1 MWKPERCGMEM
12 KPEASGQGR
21 KRKNQDELGREMVPE
36 ALEQGKKPRYQDEGG
51 TNLEFE
57 EPRKAQKR
65 VSQEQ
70 RDLELLSEQPSK
82 EQIQERGEESSRQL
96 KPLEWAKGP
105 QEQVVTGKKSADG
118 GKGRKRP
125 YCVMEEY
132 DQPHQRKKYQKLQ
145 QVFQPSD
152 HVNSDPH
159 STHTTHM
166 DTLRVKGCVE
176 GHSRGSGTTQR
187 DPKQSTVAAATECL
201 SPDKREKPCSE
212 KSSETQKKDE
222 VNLEGRKGHHLEPD
236 LLGAQT
242 PFSLHSGGSRLLPN
256 KMPEFTAKKMHV
268 ADQEKGRGMEEVLDV
283 TEDMEKEIKN
293 ALGPGPQEEILSR
306 AFKLQITRG
315 DIQTLGNGQWLND
328 EIINFYM
335 NLLVK
340 RNENQGYPALHVFST
355 FFYPKL
361 NHGGYSSVKRWTRG
375 MNLFEKEI
383 VLVPIHQKVHWSLI
397 VIDLRKQSIVYF
409 DSMGQTGQNICETIF
424 QYLQNESKTRRNIE
438 LDPSEWKQYS
448 VTSEEI
454 PQQLNGSDCGMF
466 TCKYADYISKD
477 QPVTFSQQHM
487 PIFRKRM
494 VWEILHS
501 HLL

>member
-1 MWKPERCGMEM
+1 MWKPKQCGMEM

-21 KRKNQDELGREMVPE
+21 KRKKQDEVWREMVPE
-36 ALEQGKKPRYQDEGG
+36 ALGQGVKPKYQDEGG
-51 TNLEFE
+51 TDLEFE
-57 EPRKAQKR
+57 QPRKARKR

-70 RDLELLSEQPSK
+70 RDLELLSEQLSK
-82 EQIQERGEESSRQL
+82 DQIQKRGEENPGQL
-96 KPLEWAKGP
+96 KPPERGKGP
-105 QEQVVTGKKSADG
+105 QEQAATGRKSAVG

-132 DQPHQRKKYQKLQ
+132 DQPHQREKYQKLLQDLQ
-145 QVFQPSD
+145 QSD

-159 STHTTHM
+159 RAQTTLM
-166 DTLRVKGCVE
+166 DTLKIKGCVE
-176 GHSRGSGTTQR
+176 GHSRGSRTTQR
-187 DPKQSTVAAATECL
+187 DPKRSTVVAATECL
-201 SPDKREKPCSE
+201 SPDKREKLCSE
-212 KSSETQKKDE
+212 KSSDTQKKDG
-222 VNLEGRKGHHLEPD
+222 VNLEGRREHHGEPD
-236 LLGAQT
+236 LLGAQAQI
-242 PFSLHSGGSRLLPN
+242 FLH
-256 KMPEFTAKKMHV
+256 KMPVFTAKKKP
-268 ADQEKGRGMEEVLDV
+268 AAEQQKGRGMEEVLDV

-315 DIQTLGNGQWLND
+315 DIQTLENGQWLND

-335 NLLVK
+335 NLLVE

-361 NHGGYSSVKRWTRG
+361 KHGGYSSVKRWTRG
-375 MNLFEKEI
+375 MDLFEKEI
-383 VLVPIHQKVHWSLI
+383 VLVPIHRKVHWSLI
-397 VIDLRKQSIVYF
+397 VIDLRKQSIVYL

-424 QYLQNESKTRRNIE
+424 QYLQNESKTRRSIE
-438 LDPSEWKQYS
+438 LDPLEWKQYS

-454 PQQLNGSDCGMF
+454 PRQLNGSDCGMF
-466 TCKYADYISKD
+466 TCKYADYISRD